1 MKINRQTIG
10 NNFYSMLMDIAEN
23 YTLTQNDG
31 TEWNGKISIV
41 AKTASTYMLAEREY
55 LMNGVAT
62 FPDIQ
67 SQRTFRGCY
76 FTREANPDF
85 TYILVSTVPK
95 DTTPLVA
102 EVYAIGCNATVSL
115 AIPKKKKNEK
125 GDIEIIPEVYAEDI
139 KVYADST
146 LQKQRRSSD
155 GNFDQTL
162 YYMQIPAKYGVAQ
175 EDMVLRR
182 IPRYNETTHTH
193 EWIETKF
200 RVEAV
205 DTSMSGTDADGNV
218 YGILDVQ
225 MTIDTRG

>member
-1 MKINRQTIG
+1 MVVDM
-10 NNFYSMLMDIAEN
+10 SEN
-23 YTLTQNDG
+23 YTLAKNDG
-31 TEWNGKISIV
+31 SLYTGKISIV

-55 LMNGVAT
+55 LMNGIAT

-76 FTREANPDF
+76 FERETVPGR
-85 TYILVSTVPK
+85 TYIMVSTIPK
-95 DTTPLVA
+95 DTTPYVA
-102 EVYAIGCNATVSL
+102 EVYAIGCNSTVSL
-115 AIPKKKKNEK
+115 ANFTEVRNEK
-125 GDIEIIPEVYAEDI
+125 HDIVTVPEIYAKDVQVYM
-139 KVYADST
+139 DST

-162 YYMQIPAKYGVAQ
+162 YYMQIPAKYTVAP
-175 EDMVLRR
+175 DGIVLYRM
-182 IPRYNETTHTH
+182 PKYNEKTNQN
-193 EWIETKF
+193 EWIETSF

-205 DTSMSGTDADGNV
+205 DTSMSSIDDDGNV

>member
-1 MKINRQTIG
+1 MDRASIG
-10 NNFYSMLMDIAEN
+10 NCFFQMIQNMAED
-23 YTLTQNDG
+23 YHIEKPDG
-31 TEWNGKISIV
+31 TIWSGKISIV
-41 AKTASTYMLAEREY
+41 AKTASTYMMGEREY

-62 FPDIQ
+62 FPNIQ

-95 DTTPLVA
+95 DTTPLIA

-125 GDIEIIPEVYAEDI
+125 GDIEIVPEIYAENV

-162 YYMQIPAKYGVAQ
+162 YYIQIPAKYGVTQ
-175 EDMVLRR
+175 DDMVLKK
-182 IPRYNETTHTH
+182 IPRYNETTQTH

-205 DTSMSGTDADGNV
+205 DTSMSGSDADGNV
-218 YGILDVQ
+218 FGILDVQ
-225 MTIDTRG
+225 LTIDTRG